1 MANYTPYTHNNYFE
15 SNKFGSDEM
24 IIHIRPTRK
33 NNKAVEGFDQEANAV
48 NDLFDSNIA
57 KLDEYEELTEEM
69 NEKYRQLSLSIRAI
83 TTHPEY
89 NKKISIKRAQTLADN
104 MQHDN
109 KLDLVVNRN
118 MMILG
123 SITMAT
129 LVVYLAVA

>member
-1 MANYTPYTHNNYFE
+1 MDNYTPYTHNNYFE

-33 NNKAVEGFDQEANAV
+33 NNKAVEGFNQADTV

>member
-15 SNKFGSDEM
+15 SNKFGSNEM
-24 IIHIRPTRK
+24 IIRIRPTRK
-33 NNKAVEGFDQEANAV
+33 NNKEIEGFNQADTI

-57 KLDEYEELTEEM
+57 KLNEYEKLSAEM
-69 NEKYRQLSLSIRAI
+69 NEKYRQLSSSITAI

-89 NKKISIKRAQTLADN
+89 NKKTSVKPVQTLADN

>member
-1 MANYTPYTHNNYFE
+1 MAHYIPYTHNNYFE
-15 SNKFGSDEM
+15 SNKFGSNKN
-24 IIHIRPTRK
+24 IIRIRHANK
-33 NNKAVEGFDQEANAV
+33 NNKAVEGFNQAEVV

-57 KLDEYEELTEEM
+57 KLDEYEKLSAEM
-69 NEKYRQLSLSIRAI
+69 NEKYRQLSSSITAI

-89 NKKISIKRAQTLADN
+89 NKKMSIKRAQTLADD

>member
-1 MANYTPYTHNNYFE
+1 MTHYIPYTHNNYFE
-15 SNKFGSDEM
+15 SNKFGSNKN
-24 IIHIRPTRK
+24 IIRIRNANK
-33 NNKAVEGFDQEANAV
+33 NNKAVEGFNQAEVV

-57 KLDEYEELTEEM
+57 KLDEYEKLSSEM
-69 NEKYRQLSLSIRAI
+69 NEKYRQLSSSITAI

-89 NKKISIKRAQTLADN
+89 NKKISIKRAQTLADD

-123 SITMAT
+123 SITIAT